1 MTDKDTQDMEARRT
15 DAAGTTSAR
24 DTTDTTDTNAM
35 DVTDATL
42 ERAIEARLDE
52 LERESPSKDDGFPP
66 EERRYVLEMMV
77 GMRGTMEEKMA
88 TIRKTN
94 LLEMFLVSMF

>member
-15 DAAGTTSAR
+15 DAAGTAGGR
-24 DTTDTTDTNAM
+24 DTADADKDAMDTT
-35 DVTDATL
+35 L
-42 ERAIEARLDE
+42 EQAIEARLAE

-66 EERRYVLEMMV
+66 EERRYALEMMV
-77 GMRGTMEEKMA
+77 GMRETMEEKMA